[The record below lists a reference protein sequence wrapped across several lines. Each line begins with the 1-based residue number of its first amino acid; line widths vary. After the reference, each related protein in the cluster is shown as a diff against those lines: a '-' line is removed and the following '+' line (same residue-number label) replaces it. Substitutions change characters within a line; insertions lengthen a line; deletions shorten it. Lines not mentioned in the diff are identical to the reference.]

1 MRHEALSRRDL
12 IAALAGGAATA
23 CWARSAAAEDVV
35 VGPTLRAGSR
45 AGLGAHPARWWKAAP
60 DKRVDCRLCP
70 HGCRV
75 SDGRRGACE
84 VRENRGGRYH
94 TLVHARPCAIH
105 VDPIEKK
112 PFYHVLPGRT
122 ALSVGVPG
130 CNLRCKFCQNW
141 DISQV
146 RPEQVRTF
154 DKSPEAIVRLAGQ
167 HGSPTIACT
176 YTEPVVWSEYV
187 YDIGAAARR
196 AGLRTLMVSNGFIQP
211 QPMTDLLGVLSAVK
225 IDLKAYTESFY
236 RNQCQGRLAPVLATL
251 RLLAKK
257 KVWTE
262 IVVLVIPGLND
273 SDREVRA
280 LARFVRDELG
290 PDRPVHFSRFHPR
303 HRLRNVPRTPVATL
317 TRARNVAL
325 AEGLRF
331 AYVGNVPGHPGNHTY
346 CPGCRKIV
354 VRRVGM
360 AVLKSRLRA
369 GKCADCGRRIP
380 GIWA

>member
-1 MRHEALSRRDL
+1 MGAEELSRRDL
-12 IAALAGGAATA
+12 IAALAGGAAAA

-35 VGPTLRAGSR
+35 VGPTLPAGPQT
-45 AGLGAHPARWWKAAP
+45 GPHAHPARWWRAAAQQ
-60 DKRVDCRLCP
+60 RVDCRLCP
-70 HGCRV
+70 HRCRV
-75 SDGRRGACE
+75 SDGERGGCR
-84 VRENRGGRYH
+84 VRENRGGRYY
-94 TLVHARPCAIH
+94 TLIHARPCAIH

-154 DKSPEAIVRLAGQ
+154 DKSPEAIVRLAQ
-167 HGSPTIACT
+167 QRGSPTIACT

-187 YDIGAAARR
+187 YDISAAARR
-196 AGLRTLMVSNGFIQP
+196 AGLRALIVSNGYIQP

-225 IDLKAYTESFY
+225 IDLKAYTEDFY

-257 KVWTE
+257 KVWFE

-290 PDRPVHFSRFHPR
+290 PYRPVHFSRFHPR

-317 TRARNVAL
+317 TRARNAAL

-331 AYVGNVPGHPGNHTY
+331 VYVGNVPGHRGNHTY
-346 CPGCRKIV
+346 CPGCRKV
-354 VRRVGM
+354 VIRRVGM
-360 AVLKSRLRA
+360 AVVKNRLRA
-369 GKCADCGRRIP
+369 GKCPDCGRHIP
-380 GIWA
+380 GVWA